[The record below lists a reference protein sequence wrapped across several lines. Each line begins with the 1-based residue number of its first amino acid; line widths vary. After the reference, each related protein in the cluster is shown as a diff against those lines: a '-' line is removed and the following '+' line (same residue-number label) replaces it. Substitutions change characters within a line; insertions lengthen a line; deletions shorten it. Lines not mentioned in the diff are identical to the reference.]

1 MNAFSEG
8 EEVFAG
14 RPPYFNCNTSDENYR
29 AKVLKVLPASRRV
42 TLSYE
47 IQFYKP
53 DPRTGDTESVVVPH
67 QRGTRACVFEVPTR
81 NIPVPTTTE
90 PDSNP
95 TISEAD
101 NASAVTAPTPILSPP
116 SNPPTTETSALA
128 LTSPTAHQFNN
139 PTSPPALPLVP
150 ITIPTSQY
158 LTYNYK
164 STTLSDICK
173 QLGLATTGR
182 MLEKADR
189 IVHHLNN
196 DEFAVWNAPAIDKGR
211 NALHSA
217 EAAVVTAPT
226 PILSPPSNPPTTET
240 SALALTSPTAHQF
253 NNPTSPPALPLVPI
267 TIPTSQYLTY
277 NYKSTTLSD
286 ICKQLGLATTGRM
299 LEKADRIVHHLN
311 NDEFAVWNAPAI
323 DKGRNALRSAEAA
336 PTPLNVWATAGG
348 HASPEP
354 LRDEL
359 LTTDIVEVING
370 TLTPHIHNKHARTP
384 HTHAQV
390 CTHFTRRT
398 CAPYSSCPTIGSKKL
413 SVYWG
418 HNETKSLAFGRWK
431 CKDRW

>member
-139 PTSPPALPLVP
+139 PS
-150 ITIPTSQY
+150 
-158 LTYNYK
+158 
-164 STTLSDICK
+164 
-173 QLGLATTGR
+173 
-182 MLEKADR
+182 
-189 IVHHLNN
+189 
-196 DEFAVWNAPAIDKGR
+196 
-211 NALHSA
+211 
-217 EAAVVTAPT
+217 
-226 PILSPPSNPPTTET
+226 
-240 SALALTSPTAHQF
+240 
-253 NNPTSPPALPLVPI
+253 SPPALPLVPI